1 LRKLTFSVLVL
12 SFLLVSGLAACSG
25 QTPATQ
31 TVEIT
36 LTEFGI
42 QSTLTSFEVGQP
54 YSFVITNSGA
64 LDHELT
70 VIPVGA
76 QMNDHDIEDTGHDM
90 SGAVLHVGQEELTP
104 GATVTV
110 EYTFTQEMD
119 LGQFEFACHLPGHY
133 EAGMFAPISVEA

>member
-12 SFLLVSGLAACSG
+12 FILLVTGLAACSG
-25 QTPATQ
+25 QPEAPQ

-42 QSTLTSFEVGQP
+42 QSTSTSFEVGQP
-54 YSFVITNSGA
+54 YLFVITNSGA

-70 VIPVGA
+70 VIPVGT

-90 SGAVLHVGQEELTP
+90 SGALLHVGQEELTP

-110 EYTFTQEMD
+110 EYTFTQKID
-119 LGQFEFACHLPGHY
+119 FGQFEFACHLAGHY
-133 EAGMFAPISVEA
+133 EAGMFALISVEA

>member
-1 LRKLTFSVLVL
+1 MRKLTFPA
-12 SFLLVSGLAACSG
+12 LLLFILFVSGLAACSG
-25 QTPATQ
+25 QTQGPQ

-42 QSTLTSFEVGQP
+42 QSTLTSFEAGQP
-54 YSFVITNSGA
+54 YLLVITNSGA

-70 VIPVGA
+70 VMPAGA
-76 QMNDHDIEDTGHDM
+76 QMDDNDMEDKGHDM
-90 SGAVLHVGQEELTP
+90 SGALLHVGQEELTP
-104 GATVTV
+104 GAIVTV
-110 EYTFTQEMD
+110 EYTFTQEMN